1 MPAQAPRRP
10 GRSARERVRR
20 LAVAL
25 STLALAAGCGGSA
38 KRATPPDPGRQVLG
52 AFLRAAAS
60 GDEAAMR
67 KLLSPQSSRRVS
79 DGQLARLRRRL
90 APMGNRYVLVVSER
104 ITDAFGVVAI
114 VSRTGSYAAALRR
127 VGGTWRVELGGPVR
141 VRALGPDPGTRQR
154 QVRQIAAA
162 VTGATGKG
170 YALLWLDGLTL
181 PAKTARLG
189 TSLTIYA
196 NLPSRVLRGRHAVV
210 AFASEGNQ
218 ASALAW
224 TFVVVR

>member
-1 MPAQAPRRP
+1 
-10 GRSARERVRR
+10 VKR
-20 LAVAL
+20 LAIAL
-25 STLALAAGCGGSA
+25 SILTLAAGCGGSG
-38 KRATPPDPGRQVLG
+38 KRPAPPDPGRQVLG
-52 AFLRAAAS
+52 AFLRAAAR

-79 DGQLARLRRRL
+79 DAQLARLRRRL
-90 APMGNRYVLVVSER
+90 APMARRYLVVVSER
-104 ITDAFGVVAI
+104 ITGAFGVVAI
-114 VSRTGSYAAALRR
+114 VSRTSSYAGALRR
-127 VGGTWRVELGGPVR
+127 VGRRWRVEVGGPVR
-141 VRALGPDPGTRQR
+141 VRALGPDPATRQR

-170 YALLWLDGLTL
+170 YALLWLDGLPL

-189 TSLTIYA
+189 TSLTLYA

-210 AFASEGNQ
+210 AFANEGNH

-224 TFVVVR
+224 TFVVTR